1 MTSSAPHSQAPKT
14 KLTSAHICNHFSS
27 FLQNGPC
34 CWESIWQLAPLWAC
48 QGTVPSLGTFLKC
61 PSWGRGGRGS
71 LGRVSDAA
79 GASPGPGLR
88 GHLGL
93 LPPDLEKHQRAGS
106 SPTLERALRV
116 VWGEDRC
123 QAYLVEELR
132 LQSCP
137 LSKQVLARTLGRRPG
152 RVGGRRPMV
161 PPGVDG
167 GAQCLPSRRARQRGK
182 WLRRPSRVA
191 GSL

>member
-1 MTSSAPHSQAPKT
+1 MTSSATHSQAPKT

-71 LGRVSDAA
+71 LGRVSHAA

-93 LPPDLEKHQRAGS
+93 LPADLEKHQRAGS
-106 SPTLERALRV
+106 SPTLERAQ
-116 VWGEDRC
+116 G
-123 QAYLVEELR
+123 
-132 LQSCP
+132 
-137 LSKQVLARTLGRRPG
+137 G
-152 RVGGRRPMV
+152 VGGGSL
-161 PPGVDG
+161 PGLSGG
-167 GAQCLPSRRARQRGK
+167 GAETAVLPSEQASFGTDPGK
-182 WLRRPSRVA
+182 EA
-191 GSL
+191 GKGGGQETHGPPRSGWWSSVSPI